1 MLSAF
6 WIGMGTNLVA
16 AGSLSGMPAVKE
28 VPDEGPERLIHF
40 VKQRLADLGITQE
53 ELAARGGPDRST
65 LGKLRSR
72 PGQHTPTVATLV
84 AYDDTLGW
92 ERGSS
97 AVVLLGGTP
106 QEAHTAAG
114 GATLPSDE
122 KTIRLLR
129 QADRRADKLA
139 ALLTSATREFEHL
152 RRQLGALSP
161 D

>member
-1 MLSAF
+1 
-6 WIGMGTNLVA
+6 MGTNVVS
-16 AGSLSGMPAVKE
+16 AGSLTGMPVAKDM
-28 VPDEGPERLIHF
+28 PDEGPERLIQF

-92 ERGSS
+92 ERGSA

-106 QEAHTAAG
+106 QEAHTVAG
-114 GATLPSDE
+114 AATLPTDE
-122 KTIRLLR
+122 KTVRLLR

-139 ALLTSATREFEHL
+139 ELLTSATREFEHL
-152 RRQLGALSP
+152 RRQLVALRSS

>member
-1 MLSAF
+1 VF
-6 WIGMGTNLVA
+6 
-16 AGSLSGMPAVKE
+16 AGSLTGMPVAKDA
-28 VPDEGPERLIHF
+28 PKEGPERLIHF

-72 PGQHTPTVATLV
+72 PGQQTPTVATLV

-92 ERGSS
+92 ERGST

-106 QEAHTAAG
+106 QEAHSG
-114 GATLPSDE
+114 GSTGSLPNDE
-122 KTIRLLR
+122 KTARLLR

-139 ALLTSATREFEHL
+139 ELLTSATRESEHL
-152 RRQLGALSP
+152 RRQLAALIGAG
-161 D
+161 